1 MDIHSLLLN
10 VFYKPITNIKIDF
23 PGKMHIYTHYVD
35 DYTFY
40 LFLYAEGIKGW
51 DACMGRIDVVAGDL
65 LDTLHIDI
73 PASDTGVFC
82 RRVCTRI
89 KVRHSVLSRGIVCPP
104 SVRGFTYTIE
114 GLEGGAML
122 VAHAQYLS
130 SSDMRLVIQRVD
142 SFSGWKSGG
151 QIIYTFG
158 GKRYKAEIQ
167 DSTDCI
173 QYTIRTFTGEY
184 LNPLYDQGGRVAQP
198 IILESLVQEPI
209 ILSHL
214 YNTVCSSPGSTWECI
229 LVDDFKN
236 EFMGTEFLDTYMRIA
251 CNSMKI
257 QMWQYI
263 HLYKYGGHVVYPNII
278 LNGGRHGGFSG
289 ILDLVKG
296 EEGIY
301 PGYIYSKKQCSLFSE
316 VLLECKRGIGE
327 YSSSSP
333 DEITGAR
340 VIEKCFNKIYS
351 AAGGAGIQFRSIASI
366 DDNGI
371 QAIDGV
377 GRIFHSIMSGDMYSI
392 LQDAYLSGRLYMRRV
407 DHCMKPFMNGK
418 ASGPATNVSMYVN
431 GASDNFSIM
440 NDIINDNTL
449 SIRIKRDGGYG
460 GWKEQFNIFIEDK
473 ESGRIQKK
481 VIEAS
486 SVAEKVIQ
494 CRVPW
499 TLKAV
504 PEYGQKIPKNIYVT
518 WKDYYLD
525 KNIYGS
531 YMSVVEHNPEYTV
544 HMYSDHDARAFLIKH
559 FNNDV
564 VCAFD
569 ALIPGSFKADLWR
582 YCVLYER
589 GGVYVDHKVKFRGS
603 LRDVIG
609 ADDEM
614 VFPLDADKKHVQ
626 IGFMAFI
633 PKHPFLKY
641 VIDKTVENIKKEM
654 IGLRDLDITGPIHFA
669 RCCMQFYAVEELA
682 NEKKLYE
689 GHRWL
694 WLNEDASHIYTNEG
708 SLIADYHYKEYLSTR
723 KDHYSYFWNNKTIY
737 KIDSRWLR

>member
-10 VFYKPITNIKIDF
+10 VFYRPITNINVDF
-23 PGKMHIYTHYVD
+23 PGKMHVYTHYVD

-40 LFLYAEGIKGW
+40 LFLYAEGMKGW
-51 DACMGRIDVVAGDL
+51 DAFMGKIDVVGDREKDL

-104 SVRGFTYTIE
+104 SIRGFTYTIE
-114 GLEGGAML
+114 GVEEGAVL

-130 SSDMRLVIQRVD
+130 STDMRLVIQRVD
-142 SFSGWKSGG
+142 SFSGWKGG
-151 QIIYTFG
+151 GKIMYTFG

-173 QYTIRTFTGEY
+173 QYTIRTFTEEH
-184 LNPLYDQGGRVAQP
+184 LNPLYGQGGRVAQP
-198 IILESLVQEPI
+198 IILESLVQEPV

-214 YNTVCSSPGSTWECI
+214 YNTVCSSPGFTWEGF
-229 LVDDFKN
+229 LLDDFKN
-236 EFMGTEFLDTYMRIA
+236 EFMGTEFLDTYMRLA

-257 QMWQYI
+257 QMWQYMY
-263 HLYKYGGHVVYPNII
+263 LYKYGGYVVYPNVI
-278 LNGGRHGGFSG
+278 LNGGRYEGFSG

-301 PGYIYSKKQCSLFSE
+301 TGYIYSKKQCSLFSE
-316 VLLECKRGIGE
+316 VLLECKRVIGE

-333 DEITGAR
+333 DEITGGR
-340 VIEKCFNKIYS
+340 VLEKCFNKIYS
-351 AAGGAGIQFRSIASI
+351 AAGGTGIQFRSVDSL

-371 QAIDGV
+371 QCINGV

-392 LQDAYLSGRLYMRRV
+392 LQDAYLSGGLYMRRV
-407 DHCMKPFMNGK
+407 DHCMKPFMNGNIN
-418 ASGPATNVSMYVN
+418 GPATNVAMYIN
-431 GASDNFSIM
+431 GASDAFSVM
-440 NDIINDNTL
+440 GDIINDNTL
-449 SIRIKRDGGYG
+449 SIRVRNNR
-460 GWKEQFNIFIEDK
+460 GWNEQFNIFIEDK

-481 VIEAS
+481 IIEAS
-486 SVAEKVIQ
+486 SVPEKVIQ

-504 PEYGQKIPKNIYVT
+504 SDYRQKIPKNIYVT

-544 HMYSDHDARAFLIKH
+544 YMYSDHDAKAFLMKH
-559 FNNDV
+559 FNSDV

-626 IGFMAFI
+626 IGFMAFV
-633 PKHPFLKY
+633 PKHPLLKY

-654 IGLRDLDITGPIHFA
+654 IGLRDLEITGPIHFA
-669 RCCMQFYAVEELA
+669 RCCMQFYAVDELVK
-682 NEKKLYE
+682 EKKLYE
-689 GHRWL
+689 GHKWL

-708 SLIADYHYKEYLSTR
+708 ALVADYHYKEYLSTR

-737 KIDSRWLR
+737 KIDCGWLR